1 MYGNVQLSTFAQSE
15 QNDASTLSLQVNEDD
30 VAMQRQEKTCQRE
43 EKLLLVFN
51 DGDNVPL

>member
-51 DGDNVPL
+51 DGDKVPL